1 MRTNL
6 NVPFGDRNKVKELG
20 AQWDIARKVWHIEN
34 VENIKLILPWIEDKL
49 KQPTKSKPLI
59 HPKFKKNKTKKK

>member
-6 NVPFGDRNKVKELG
+6 NVPYEEKDKARALG
-20 AQWDIARKVWHIEN
+20 AQWDSARKTWYIEN
-34 VENIKLILPWIEDKL
+34 VENIKLFLPWINDKL

-59 HPKFKKNKTKKK
+59 HPKFKKKKGKKK